1 MGAPTSPS
9 VSLSRLGLPSGHNDT
24 NNSDEKSIQNNSV
37 LFWAAGLPR
46 ATEISK
52 GESGFCEGALWGG
65 IGEKMNFRSSR
76 VSTENGSDSPAF
88 SGPASQAVAVYSLR
102 RLTLKDLVPPPPL
115 GSGVPPIGRACRRCP
130 ARLQSREKPFS
141 SKFPCTLSFSH
152 SVSCTESSTGA
163 SGFLGERCILLP
175 GALAYRGG
183 TCTQKR
189 PVPQA

>member
-1 MGAPTSPS
+1 MGAGDHAWPASAPWPLRLGVFGSSPVQWGELDAQGQTQQVGAPTSPS

-65 IGEKMNFRSSR
+65 IGEKMNLRSSQ

-88 SGPASQAVAVYSLR
+88 SGPASQALAVYSLR
-102 RLTLKDLVPPPPL
+102 RLTLKDLVPPPRKGLP
-115 GSGVPPIGRACRRCP
+115 
-130 ARLQSREKPFS
+130 KM
-141 SKFPCTLSFSH
+141 SFQ
-152 SVSCTESSTGA
+152 TAEQ
-163 SGFLGERCILLP
+163 GEALL
-175 GALAYRGG
+175 
-183 TCTQKR
+183 
-189 PVPQA
+189 

>member
-1 MGAPTSPS
+1 MSPAQYRGGELDAQGQTQQVGAPTSPS

-102 RLTLKDLVPPPPL
+102 RLTLKDLVHPPTPRL
-115 GSGVPPIGRACRRCP
+115 LRAPHRQGLPQMSCP
-130 ARLQSREKPFS
+130 TAEQ
-141 SKFPCTLSFSH
+141 
-152 SVSCTESSTGA
+152 
-163 SGFLGERCILLP
+163 GEALL
-175 GALAYRGG
+175 
-183 TCTQKR
+183 
-189 PVPQA
+189 

>member
-1 MGAPTSPS
+1 MAPAQYSGGELDAQGQTQQVGAPTSPS

-65 IGEKMNFRSSR
+65 IGEKMNFRSSQ

-88 SGPASQAVAVYSLR
+88 SGPASQALAVYSLR
-102 RLTLKDLVPPPPL
+102 RLTLKDLVPPPRKGLP
-115 GSGVPPIGRACRRCP
+115 
-130 ARLQSREKPFS
+130 KM
-141 SKFPCTLSFSH
+141 SFQ
-152 SVSCTESSTGA
+152 TAEQ
-163 SGFLGERCILLP
+163 GEALL
-175 GALAYRGG
+175 
-183 TCTQKR
+183 
-189 PVPQA
+189 